1 MYARAKEKE
10 NPLFL
15 CFSAGKAK
23 KYLEKFGNKSR
34 SLYLCIIK
42 IKNQTHTTMKAT
54 EVRIV
59 NAKQENGNVF
69 FHLNDGKTIVR
80 TMCAQ
85 EIATANRIRNTHG
98 EEARIAEFVRLFNEK
113 YSEPQNLTNVELD
126 AEERRFFELHNI
138 RNIYPLT
145 PEEEDEYQRLLNN
158 D

>member
-1 MYARAKEKE
+1 M
-10 NPLFL
+10 F
-15 CFSAGKAK
+15 FSRKSE
-23 KYLEKFGNKSR
+23 KYLEKVGSYSR
-34 SLYLCIIK
+34 RLYLCTIK

-59 NAKQENGNVF
+59 NAKQENGKVF
-69 FHLNDGKTIVR
+69 FHLTNGKTIVR

-113 YSEPQNLTNVELD
+113 YSEPQNLTNVQLD

-138 RNIYPLT
+138 RKIHPLT
-145 PEEEDEYQRLLNN
+145 PEEEEEYQRMRNN